1 MTEKEKRDRGL
12 LYDPAVLMPELLR
25 CKDLCFDYNQL
36 RPSDLEGQRALIRRL
51 LGQTGQSFHIQA
63 PFWCDYGYNIRIGE
77 SFYANHNCVMLDAA
91 PITFGDHVFIGPDC
105 GFYTAG
111 HPLNAEERAQGL
123 EYARPIVVGD
133 HVWFG
138 GGVRVMPGV
147 TIGSHVVIGAGAVVN
162 RDIPDHTMAGGVPAA
177 SIRRI

>member
-91 PITFGDHVFIGPDC
+91 PITFGD
-105 GFYTAG
+105 
-111 HPLNAEERAQGL
+111 
-123 EYARPIVVGD
+123 VVGD